1 MEDFFAKYAL
11 VKLLKRV
18 YAEDANDKQSRAYN
32 EIVLAEMQDDT
43 ATLLKALDA
52 LIDFCIDIK
61 KSLENDTQRERPAD
75 QGMG

>member
-1 MEDFFAKYAL
+1 MKAFLAKYAL

-18 YAEDANDKQSRAYN
+18 YADDGEDQQCNVYN

-52 LIDFCIDIK
+52 LIDFCMDIK
-61 KSLENDTQRERPAD
+61 KSLKNDTQ
-75 QGMG
+75 

>member
-52 LIDFCIDIK
+52 LIDFCTDIK
-61 KSLENDTQRERPAD
+61 KSLENDTQRERPAN